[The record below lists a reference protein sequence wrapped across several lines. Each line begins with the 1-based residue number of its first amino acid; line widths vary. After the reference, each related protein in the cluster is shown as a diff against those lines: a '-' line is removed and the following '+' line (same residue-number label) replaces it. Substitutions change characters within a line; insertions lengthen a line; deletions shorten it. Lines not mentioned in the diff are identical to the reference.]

1 MKSKIS
7 IITPRALALMVLV
20 FMTACSS
27 HAVSSVPDLGPVSDS
42 FRFVGICLVLC
53 AVVIGICYILG

>member
-1 MKSKIS
+1 MKSKIQS
-7 IITPRALALMVLV
+7 LGCKALALTPVLL
-20 FMTACSS
+20 AASCSS
-27 HAVSSVPDLGPVSDS
+27 GGSSGSINLSPLSDS